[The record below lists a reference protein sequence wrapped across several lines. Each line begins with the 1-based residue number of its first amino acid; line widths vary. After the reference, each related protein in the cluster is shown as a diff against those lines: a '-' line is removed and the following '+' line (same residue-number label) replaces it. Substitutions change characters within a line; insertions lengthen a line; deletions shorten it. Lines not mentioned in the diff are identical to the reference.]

1 MSQEPAAASCSIAT
15 VNSHSFRPEDPL
27 KVVPLLALS
36 SLNSLLPTLALSLP
50 LCLARSLFLSLPPP
64 TLALSLSL
72 SLPPPPPPHACF
84 AHAPVIV
91 QDLLT
96 PSYLRSS
103 SFGTSTAASPT
114 PSWAPKMVP
123 SAPRPQDNRHQQ
135 ATLSCPIEPA
145 AALYDPSPPYPQEA
159 NHPSVPRQYPNKH
172 KLGQSEEAMAA

>member
-72 SLPPPPPPHACF
+72 SLSPPSPSSRLLRACTRNRSGSAHSQLPPFVLLWNFHCCF
-84 AHAPVIV
+84 AHSFMGS
-91 QDLLT
+91 QDGT
-96 PSYLRSS
+96 ISP
-103 SFGTSTAASPT
+103 TST
-114 PSWAPKMVP
+114 
-123 SAPRPQDNRHQQ
+123 RQQ
-135 ATLSCPIEPA
+135 ASTGHAFLS
-145 AALYDPSPPYPQEA
+145 
-159 NHPSVPRQYPNKH
+159 N
-172 KLGQSEEAMAA
+172 